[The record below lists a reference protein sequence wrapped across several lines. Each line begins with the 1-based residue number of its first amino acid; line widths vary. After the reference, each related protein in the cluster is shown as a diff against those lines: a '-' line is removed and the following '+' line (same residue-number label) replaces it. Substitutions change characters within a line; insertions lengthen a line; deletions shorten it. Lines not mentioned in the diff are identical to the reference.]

1 MATQINPD
9 EPNVEEQLVR
19 IRKMIAE
26 SDRIAD
32 ERQKMNAEI
41 AKLSVEGQ
49 KMNAEITK
57 LSVETRLAPWQL
69 ALGGVT
75 SGAALF
81 AAAAAFT
88 KLFL

>member
-32 ERQKMNAEI
+32 ER
-41 AKLSVEGQ
+41 Q